1 MCSVSVKYLRE
12 HLKNAHKI
20 TEQEYMQL
28 FSEDGDGPVT
38 AGDLKN
44 EWEEPESKRRA
55 REDFEGEKLKED
67 VARLQQV
74 RICQK
79 YTGLSRLLQ
88 VYGVQRL
95 QEPKKEVLDEE
106 EPAASQE
113 QVLLS
118 I

>member
-55 REDFEGEKLKED
+55 EDFEGEKMEQE

-74 RICQK
+74 HICPPK
-79 YTGLSRLLQ
+79 KCHNSYNLLQ

-95 QEPKKEVLDEE
+95 QEPKKEVLEEE

-113 QVLLS
+113 QVLL
-118 I
+118 

>member
-28 FSEDGDGPVT
+28 FSEDGEGPVT

-55 REDFEGEKLKED
+55 EDFEEEKRGVELEQE

-74 RICQK
+74 IYLKCFCIE
-79 YTGLSRLLQ
+79 T
-88 VYGVQRL
+88 
-95 QEPKKEVLDEE
+95 PIEE
-106 EPAASQE
+106 NTFHWFTCYRYMGSKGCR
-113 QVLLS
+113 S
-118 I
+118 